1 MEVVLSE
8 PHPAPV
14 YALKLLETCAN
25 SHPYVTKTL
34 LEKEVI
40 KSFVKLLHSFEG
52 AISEVVLQNT
62 IIILNK
68 VITRK
73 DWEIKSLVEQG
84 VMQYFSI
91 ALSDT
96 VNTMESDSVQ
106 GTTSLVLLLDVI
118 HQTLRNIEGAV
129 KSVLSNKIN
138 TPITREDVEKLL
150 RDCKIISEF
159 DGQLMELLNHRDSSV
174 VELATRSLYLSVE
187 LFGGEA
193 TGKFAAEN
201 VEHLYGALQNS
212 PKKLFK
218 HLLRIMKR
226 ILTANSSIL
235 EQFEGRKEFLEY
247 LQNTKAN
254 IKEGDSDQKHI
265 RGICNELIKLLS

>member
-1 MEVVLSE
+1 MEI
-8 PHPAPV
+8 
-14 YALKLLETCAN
+14 
-25 SHPYVTKTL
+25 
-34 LEKEVI
+34 I
-40 KSFVKLLHSFEG
+40 KSFAKLLHSFQG
-52 AISEVVLQNT
+52 AISEAVLQYT
-62 IIILNK
+62 IVIVNK
-68 VITRK
+68 IITRK
-73 DWEIKSLVEQG
+73 DWKIKLLVAQG
-84 VMQYFSI
+84 LMQYFSI

-96 VNTMESDSVQ
+96 VNTMKSDSVE
-106 GTTSLVLLLDVI
+106 GTTSLVLLLDAI
-118 HQTLRNIEGAV
+118 HQALRNIEGAV

-138 TPITREDVEKLL
+138 TSITREDVEKLL

-159 DGQLMELLNHRDSSV
+159 DGQLMELLNHPDSNV

-201 VEHLYGALQNS
+201 LEHLYDALQNS

-226 ILTANSSIL
+226 IFTANSSIL
-235 EQFEGRKEFLEY
+235 EEFKEKKEFLEY

-254 IKEGDSDQKHI
+254 VRESDSDQKHI

>member
-62 IIILNK
+62 IIIVNK

-106 GTTSLVLLLDVI
+106 GTTSLVLLLDAI

-212 PKKLFK
+212 SKKLFK

>member
-62 IIILNK
+62 IIIVNK

-106 GTTSLVLLLDVI
+106 GTTSLVLLLDAI

-212 PKKLFK
+212 SKKLFK

-235 EQFEGRKEFLEY
+235 EQFKGRKEFLEY